1 MHRSTTAVN
10 IEQSITALN
19 LQLGE
24 ANAQIAFL
32 STALDTLRTE
42 SVAAVLDLR
51 RQVATNAP
59 ASSKPRNVQFINT
72 KTFEGGKFAGGVKE
86 SFNAWAKKVKIFL
99 NSQHRGMRQALE
111 VSEETGNKVVVAD
124 LKGLDWQFAVEANE
138 MLYDFLMT
146 FTSEEALRVVEPY
159 ANEGFEAW
167 RQMKLRYTLVGG
179 TTAVDRT
186 IKLFSKK
193 ACKSLSELPAA
204 IDLLDKELRAD
215 EEESG
220 HKMPDHTKL
229 ALLVR

>member
-1 MHRSTTAVN
+1 MAVN

-59 ASSKPRNVQFINT
+59 ASSKPKNVQFINT

-86 SFNAWAKKVKIFL
+86 SFKAWAKKVKIFL

-111 VSEETGNKVVVAD
+111 VCVRRLATRSSLQISKGSTGN
-124 LKGLDWQFAVEANE
+124 
-138 MLYDFLMT
+138 
-146 FTSEEALRVVEPY
+146 SP
-159 ANEGFEAW
+159 W
-167 RQMKLRYTLVGG
+167 RPTRCS
-179 TTAVDRT
+179 T
-186 IKLFSKK
+186 IS
-193 ACKSLSELPAA
+193 S
-204 IDLLDKELRAD
+204 
-215 EEESG
+215 
-220 HKMPDHTKL
+220 
-229 ALLVR
+229 